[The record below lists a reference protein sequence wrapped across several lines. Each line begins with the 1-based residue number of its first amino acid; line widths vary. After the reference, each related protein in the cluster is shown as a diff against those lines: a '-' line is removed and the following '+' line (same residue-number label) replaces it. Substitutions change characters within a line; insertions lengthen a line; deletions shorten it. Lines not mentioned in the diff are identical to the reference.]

1 MGKIVEMDQ
10 TKTYHNT
17 VWEVTGWCITSTNYR
32 KFAILLFGVVL
43 SILSINCRLPG
54 NDHGGKIPVKGS

>member
-1 MGKIVEMDQ
+1 MGKILEIDQ
-10 TKTYHNT
+10 TKMYHNT
-17 VWEVTGWCITSTNYR
+17 VWEVTGCITSTNYR

-54 NDHGGKIPVKGS
+54 NDQGGGIPVKGS